1 MILNGAGIAC
11 EYGTSSK
18 LFHHFKETFHPYL
31 TKPVF
36 LKSFQAWLTTTS
48 KASLSAS
55 SLSDQPMEDYY
66 FQMSYG
72 MWIIQMI
79 QQTISKDL
87 SCPSEIWRVFFW
99 LDEISESQL
108 FPTKILENSSEAK
121 EVLFPA
127 EDLFGELL
135 TDLSHYLHR
144 EEHGMFYTPLSLT
157 QLLISN
163 TFENPETGGIQGEI
177 LDPTCGTGSFLITLF
192 NNILGNLDASHP
204 RDKLPPQLLRIFGF
218 DQNSLAVYA
227 TLVNLQNI
235 VINHHQFSASSAQT
249 LSLRFHCLDLFT
261 LFPIKENDRFYSAF
275 DCIIGN
281 LPWNVLNN
289 IQDTE
294 VQTHLEQM
302 GKHFD
307 LFMTWKNRSNL
318 EIATVL
324 FEIIRT
330 RLLRTTGKLC
340 LLLPASLLTAS
351 QHATFRRFTGLK
363 NIRTFHFTPDPF
375 PIHAIGLYAEKEKE
389 PQPDTTS
396 YKKTITAFKYRLLP
410 HSEPSYQLL
419 TKEILEPAYISV
431 HRNKPLIGKFVAQ
444 NADPD
449 LLPIQ
454 KSFYAP
460 YVYRGVDI
468 TPRNLL
474 FVQTS
479 PDPQNVPHTPDLITI
494 HPITQQ
500 YTSTQSK
507 TWNFTP
513 YDSALIEPSAIR
525 FTIKS
530 SDLLPYLLVAKH
542 PTFLPIITEQEHYII
557 PDLNKLPPKTRVH
570 FKHLQHIFSD
580 HQKPTAK
587 NQTLNAS
594 LEYGK
599 KLHNPA
605 LLSPLKII
613 YPVGGSYSKAALIR
627 DPTLMID
634 VTFYYLTPSSE
645 AEAYYL
651 LAWLNSSLLHRNL
664 YRVCTVGAN
673 GSIRAIHLGPWK
685 FPLPEFNASDRT
697 HQKIIRLSQ
706 NLEKTIHS
714 VYLQEKIVSTL
725 STDPFTKKV
734 ALKGAYTV
742 IQKNLL
748 IQTLKK
754 KIDALFLPLL
764 QPRSS
769 NP

>member
-1 MILNGAGIAC
+1 MIL
-11 EYGTSSK
+11 EYGISSK
-18 LFHHFKETFHPYL
+18 LFQQFK
-31 TKPVF
+31 
-36 LKSFQAWLTTTS
+36 KSYHTSPLFVKSYHAWLIITS
-48 KASLSAS
+48 KDSLPGS

-66 FQMSYG
+66 FQQSYG
-72 MWIIQMI
+72 MWVIHNIQRK
-79 QQTISKDL
+79 TSDEL
-87 SCPSEIWRVFFW
+87 SCPPEIWKGFSW
-99 LDEISESQL
+99 LDEIKDESHF
-108 FPTKILENSSEAK
+108 FPVNES
-121 EVLFPA
+121 LFPA
-127 EDLFGELL
+127 EDLFGDLL
-135 TDLSHYLHR
+135 GNLSHYLHR

-163 TFENPETGGIQGEI
+163 TFENPETSSIQGDI

-192 NNILGNLDASHP
+192 NNILGNLETSHP

-218 DQNSLAVYA
+218 DQNPLAVYA

-235 VINHHQFSASSAQT
+235 VINHHQFSASSAQ
-249 LSLRFHCLDLFT
+249 SLAPQFHCLDLFT
-261 LFPIKENDRFYSAF
+261 LFSIEENHRFFNAF
-275 DCIIGN
+275 DCILGN

-294 VQTHLEQM
+294 VKAYLEQM

-330 RLLRTTGKLC
+330 RLLQPTGKLC

-351 QHATFRRFTGLK
+351 QHATFRRLTGLQ

-375 PIHAIGLYAEKEKE
+375 PIHAIGLYAEKKKE
-389 PQPDTTS
+389 SQPVTTS
-396 YKKTITAFKYRLLP
+396 EKKTITAFKYRLLR

-419 TKEILEPAYISV
+419 TKEVLEPAYVSV
-431 HRNKPLIGKFVAQ
+431 HRNKPLIGKFIPQ
-444 NADPD
+444 NTDPD

-460 YVYRGVDI
+460 QVYRGVDI

-474 FVQTS
+474 FVQSS
-479 PDPQNVPHTPDLITI
+479 PDPQNVPHSPVLVTI
-494 HPITQQ
+494 RPITQQ

-513 YDSALIEPSAIR
+513 YDSALIEKSALR
-525 FTIKS
+525 FTVKS
-530 SDLLPYLLVAKH
+530 SDLLPFLQVAKH
-542 PTFLPIITEQEHYII
+542 PTFLPFIVEGDQNYYTI
-557 PDLNKLPPKTRVH
+557 PDLNRLPPYTRKH
-570 FKHLQHIFSD
+570 FKHLQHIFSE
-580 HQKPTAK
+580 HQKPAAK

-627 DPTLMID
+627 DHTLMID

-645 AEAYYL
+645 DEAYYL

-685 FPLPEFNASDRT
+685 FPLPEFNASDLT

-714 VYLQEKIVSTL
+714 VYLQEKIVATL
-725 STDPFTKKV
+725 STDPFTRKI
-734 ALKGAYTV
+734 ALKRAYAV
-742 IQKNLL
+742 IQKTLL
-748 IQTLKK
+748 VQTLKK

-769 NP
+769 SP